1 MLFRSIGEDQIA
13 LQKQNENLH
22 SRQVSISKP
31 GGFLRS
37 RKGGLTMQKI
47 GIGAVDEISR
57 VILEN
62 LKDGTVISISFNEEG
77 GDEDVREEDGKREQR
92 T

>member
-1 MLFRSIGEDQIA
+1 
-13 LQKQNENLH
+13 
-22 SRQVSISKP
+22 
-31 GGFLRS
+31 
-37 RKGGLTMQKI
+37 MQKI
-47 GIGAVDEISR
+47 SIGAIDEISR

-77 GDEDVREEDGKREQR
+77 GEEDVREEDGQQEQR